1 MEGKVGYQIEGY
13 PYFEAEPGDIVTAQ
27 KGRWHR
33 PSNAPDAPM
42 STRIP
47 FNPRPVILHNFAT
60 D

>member
-1 MEGKVGYQIEGY
+1 MEGKIGYQIEGY
-13 PYFEAEPGDIVTAQ
+13 PFFTADQGDIVTAQ

-47 FNPRPVILHNFAT
+47 FNPRPVILHNFGA